1 MELNRIIDII
11 LAAVFAIG
19 MLWQRSA
26 FFRELVS
33 KWAEA
38 KKERDDNNDAAVNE
52 NTTLKSV
59 VNHLLD
65 TNKAN
70 LEKRLALTNDEEE
83 KDNILLEIKINEDL
97 RR

>member
-11 LAAVFAIG
+11 LGSVFAIG

-38 KKERDDNNDAAVNE
+38 KKERDDNKED
-52 NTTLKSV
+52 NTTESSTIRKL

-65 TNKAN
+65 KEIIN
-70 LEKRLALTNDEEE
+70 LQKRLELTNDDEE
-83 KDNILLEIKINEDL
+83 KDKILLEIKINEDL